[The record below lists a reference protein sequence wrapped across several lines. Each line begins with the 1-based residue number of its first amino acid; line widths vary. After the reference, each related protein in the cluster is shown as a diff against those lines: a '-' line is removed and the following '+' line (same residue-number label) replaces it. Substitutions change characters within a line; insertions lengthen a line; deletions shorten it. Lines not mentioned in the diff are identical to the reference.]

1 MSNLMLHAGAVPQ
14 TYDQLKAMNSEHY
27 RPLTATHKPLA
38 HYRVADSIRASL
50 KRFTNYSIVAEE
62 YGVSGKRGTECFGAM
77 SLRKDG
83 DNRHDYEMFYGWRH
97 SNDMRFSLRCGLGDK
112 FFICDNMAFHIE
124 SEIAGAKHTE
134 NIHST
139 FSWRLDE
146 LNRTLMA
153 KADSLNE
160 RNDKYRR
167 TSIPYKISDHL
178 IMESVRERA
187 LPKTKATAVDAEF
200 RKPSYKYGTSG
211 TTLLDLKHAFTHI
224 SKGTFYGDQIKRSQL
239 MHKVFDSF
247 LKTQ

>member
-14 TYDQLKAMNSEHY
+14 TYEGLKAMNSEHY
-27 RPLTATHKPLA
+27 KPLTATHKPLA
-38 HYRVADSIRASL
+38 HYRVADSIRESL
-50 KRFTNYSIVAEE
+50 RRFTDYSVVAEE

-83 DNRHDYEMFYGWRH
+83 DNRDDYEMFYGWRH

-146 LNRTLMA
+146 MNRTLLA
-153 KADSLNE
+153 KGDSLHK
-160 RNDKYRR
+160 RNYSYQRK
-167 TSIPYKISDHL
+167 TISYKQSDHL
-178 IMESVRERA
+178 IMESVRQGA
-187 LPKTKATAVDAEF
+187 LPKTKAIAVDSEF
-200 RKPSYKYGTSG
+200 RKPSYNYGLGGNTM
-211 TTLLDLKHAFTHI
+211 LDLKHAYTHI
-224 SKGTFYGDQIKRSQL
+224 SKGTFYGDQIKRSQT
-239 MHKVFDSF
+239 MHQVFDNY
-247 LKTQ
+247 LGA

>member
-14 TYDQLKAMNSEHY
+14 TYEGLKAMNSEHV
-27 RPLTATHKPLA
+27 RPLTPTHKPLA
-38 HYRVADSIRASL
+38 HYRVADSIRESL
-50 KRFTNYSIVAEE
+50 RRFTDYSVVAEE

-83 DNRHDYEMFYGWRH
+83 DNRNDYEMFYGWRH

-146 LNRTLMA
+146 MNRNLLA
-153 KADSLNE
+153 KGDSLHE
-160 RNDKYRR
+160 RNDRYRGITIGR
-167 TSIPYKISDHL
+167 KTSDHL
-178 IMESVRERA
+178 IMESVRQRA
-187 LPKTKATAVDAEF
+187 LPKTKAIVVDSEF
-200 RKPSYKYGTSG
+200 RKPSYNYGMG
-211 TTLLDLKHAFTHI
+211 GHTLLDLKHAFTHVA
-224 SKGTFYGDQIKRSQL
+224 KGSFYGDQIKRSQI
-239 MHKVFDSF
+239 MHKVFDNYIGA
-247 LKTQ
+247 

>member
-14 TYDQLKAMNSEHY
+14 TYDQLKAMNSEHV
-27 RPLTATHKPLA
+27 RPLTPTHKPLA
-38 HYRVADSIRASL
+38 HYRVADSIRESL
-50 KRFTNYSIVAEE
+50 RRFTDYSVVAEE
-62 YGVSGKRGTECFGAM
+62 YGVSGKRGTECFGVM

-83 DNRHDYEMFYGWRH
+83 DNREDYEMFYGWRH

-146 LNRTLMA
+146 MNRNLLA
-153 KADSLNE
+153 KGDSLHE
-160 RNDKYRR
+160 RNDR
-167 TSIPYKISDHL
+167 YKGITIGRKTSDHL
-178 IMESVRERA
+178 IMESVRQRA

-200 RKPSYKYGTSG
+200 RKPSYNYGMGGNTM
-211 TTLLDLKHAFTHI
+211 LDLKHAFTHVA
-224 SKGTFYGDQIKRSQL
+224 KGTFYGDQIKRSQA
-239 MHKVFDSF
+239 MHKVFDNYIGA
-247 LKTQ
+247 

>member
-38 HYRVADSIRASL
+38 HYRVADSIKVSL
-50 KRFTNYSIVAEE
+50 NRFTDYSVVAEE

-83 DNRHDYEMFYGWRH
+83 DSRNDYEMFYGWRH

-146 LNRTLMA
+146 MNRSLMA
-153 KADSLNE
+153 KGDSLHE
-160 RNDKYRR
+160 RNDRYRR
-167 TSIPYKISDHL
+167 ITIGGKTSDHL
-178 IMESVRERA
+178 IMESVRQRA
-187 LPKTKATAVDAEF
+187 LPKTRAIVVDSEF
-200 RKPSYKYGTSG
+200 RKPSYNYGMG
-211 TTLLDLKHAFTHI
+211 GNTLLDLKHAFTHVA
-224 SKGTFYGDQIKRSQL
+224 KGTFYGDQIKRSQI
-239 MHKVFDSF
+239 MHKVFDNYIGA
-247 LKTQ
+247 